1 MDEEGIMA
9 LPQGAAMQGQ
19 AAQPYVTSMQ
29 SYDAA
34 QTAMNM
40 TDPEGMAAL
49 TESLRQNLAG
59 IELAP
64 SELATMIELFEYLSQ
79 RPAEYPALRQQLI
92 NDDVVD
98 AEDLPEQYDPEFLGA
113 MLMALNELQL
123 SQAQGAMAPMQDTDP
138 MAAMS
143 GMAPMA
149 MAEGGLA
156 DVASY
161 LASQGRNGDSML
173 AHITPEEA
181 QLLYAR
187 GGSGTINP
195 VTGLPEFFL
204 KKAFKSVKKAVKSV
218 GNAIKKVAQSPVGRV
233 LLTVAATVA
242 LGPAGLGLTMSTAT
256 AAGLASA
263 GVTLAGGGN
272 IKQALVA
279 GAMGY
284 IGGGGTI
291 GGVSPLSAV
300 GKFLPGVA
308 GGALNTG
315 LSTGLIGAGIGKLSG
330 MSTDEALK
338 MGLTSGLTAA
348 AGQAYQN
355 ARAPAGQTPQASQGA
370 SPTAGAAGDQAFQ
383 LQGADA
389 PGVGVDGISPTGVE
403 AVGPAGT
410 VGTAQ
415 DYLNSVRVPQSA
427 TMQFDPA
434 TSSMVPNYSLA
445 PDVPTSSFGIQP
457 PADFNL
463 APDLGITPSSAA
475 VGANAAQTFR
485 AAPTADNMG
494 GITYDRPA
502 FTKADF
508 STTMGG
514 TGLDTNYGLTPRT
527 VAPVEPPSFFERT
540 MDKGKELYDEYLSP
554 DRPGLPADAGLIRQ
568 YAPLAAVGTLGAAA
582 LGAFKQEKPEEEPLY
597 DKDYT
602 GSDFIRDN
610 PDMFQGGLDASYT
623 RPSWS
628 TSTVVPSSA
637 VMPSGPTGPNTFS
650 TAIPLGGPAP
660 VYMGGGITNS
670 PGGVSQPYNVA
681 GLYGVP
687 LVYRAK
693 GGEMTRKEFPRKTGP
708 INGPGTGTSDDIPA
722 MLSDGEFV
730 FTAKAVR
737 NAGKGSRRKGAA
749 RMYKL
754 MKMLE
759 GGPVKGK

>member
-1 MDEEGIMA
+1 
-9 LPQGAAMQGQ
+9 MQGQ
-19 AAQPYVTSMQ
+19 PAQQSVTSMQ

-34 QTAMNM
+34 QTAMGM

-79 RPAEYPALRQQLI
+79 NPAEYPALRQQLV
-92 NDDVVD
+92 DQDLVD
-98 AEDLPEQYDPEFLGA
+98 AEDLPEAYDPEFLGA
-113 MLMALNELQL
+113 MLAALNELQIM
-123 SQAQGAMAPMQDTDP
+123 QGQGAQAPMQDMDP
-138 MAAMS
+138 MAGMG

-181 QLLYAR
+181 QLLYER

-195 VTGLPEFFL
+195 ATGLPEFFL
-204 KKAFKSVKKAVKSV
+204 KKVGKAIKGAVKSV
-218 GNAIKKVAQSPVGRV
+218 GNAVKKVAASPLGRII
-233 LLTVAATVA
+233 LTVGLAVA
-242 LGPAGLGLTMSTAT
+242 LGPAGMGLAMST

-263 GVTLAGGGN
+263 GVTLAAGGN

-284 IGGGGTI
+284 IGGGGTVMGYSPMSAI
-291 GGVSPLSAV
+291 GG
-300 GKFLPGVA
+300 FLPGAA

-315 LSTGLIGAGIGKLSG
+315 LTTGVIGAGIGKLSG
-330 MSTDEALK
+330 MSTDEALQ
-338 MGLTSGLTAA
+338 MGLTSGLTAGA
-348 AGQAYQN
+348 MRAMGP
-355 ARAPAGQTPQASQGA
+355 APAGQAPQGT
-370 SPTAGAAGDQAFQ
+370 SPVDATGDFQ
-383 LQGADA
+383 LQSVDAGIGADGTISA
-389 PGVGVDGISPTGVE
+389 PSID

-415 DYLNSVRVPQSA
+415 DYLNSVRVPQGQ
-427 TMQFDPA
+427 TMTFDPA
-434 TSSMVPNYSLA
+434 TSSMTPNY
-445 PDVPTSSFGIQP
+445 
-457 PADFNL
+457 NL
-463 APDLGITPSSAA
+463 APDAPISSFGVQPPANFSASLAPELGVAPPPAA
-475 VGANAAQTFR
+475 PVGVNAAQTFR
-485 AAPTADNMG
+485 AAPTAGNMG
-494 GITYDRPA
+494 AASYDRPA
-502 FTKADF
+502 ITKADF
-508 STTMGG
+508 STAMGG
-514 TGLDTNYGLTPRT
+514 TALDTNYGLTPR
-527 VAPVEPPSFFERT
+527 PVEPIPPATWYEKA
-540 MDKGKELYDEYLSP
+540 MNKGEQLYDEYLSP
-554 DRPGLPADAGLIRQ
+554 DRAGLPGDAGLIRR
-568 YAPLAAVGTLGAAA
+568 YGPLAAVGALGASA
-582 LGAFKQEKPEEEPLY
+582 LGAFDEEEAEDQPLF
-597 DKDYT
+597 DTEYT
-602 GSDFIRDN
+602 GSDYLRDN
-610 PDMFQGGLDASYT
+610 PMEFQGGLDASYI
-623 RPSWS
+623 RPTQMSS
-628 TSTVVPSSA
+628 SVVPPSQLSSSVVA
-637 VMPSGPTGPNTFS
+637 PSDSFGPVSPVQM
-650 TAIPLGGPAP
+650 AP
-660 VYMGGGITNS
+660 VYMPSGVTGS
-670 PGGVSQPYNVA
+670 PSGVNQPYNVS

-687 LVYRAK
+687 LIYPVNRAK
-693 GGEMTRKEFPRKTGP
+693 GGEMTRTQFPRKTGP